1 MLTIYTPAVDSHNP
15 MRMVESMRS
24 VMKALCL
31 VTMLLGL
38 ASSQDAPAPK
48 GQSTE
53 MPTFQTKAELV
64 LVPVVVT
71 DKKGEHV
78 HGLSKEDFAILE
90 DDRGKE
96 IKVFE
101 PVHTEPR
108 VMQPAS
114 SHDVFTNTV
123 KPAETQA
130 RVTIIVLDTLNTAFF
145 DQLSAR
151 REILKFLS
159 SLEPGE
165 PVALVNLSKAGL
177 NVLHDFT
184 SDPKILADAI
194 RKIRG
199 HLAMKDT
206 GGDDRVS
213 ENLPAL
219 GGRSGRIQDDI
230 VPDTLGVFDAGAGTA
245 EANRILNIQTET
257 EGVFASMQ
265 QSYAVRV
272 TLESMRQLAKAFTG
286 LPGRKSVIWA
296 TGGIPF
302 SVDDPSRIGFLDA
315 DLLPLYEAAWRDL
328 NNANMA
334 VYPLEVTSVSNPAYI
349 PASVSGRRALRSRR
363 QLRVSNTDNLEL
375 FANMTGGRYCA
386 YASDIKQCFHEAT
399 DDSGDY
405 YMLAYPI
412 DSAHVKPGWHKI
424 KVKVL
429 KGDYQVRARSGYFV
443 AEAKKETNP
452 GQNADADIAMGLT
465 APMDYTEL
473 PFSVRWTGK
482 ANAGEKDTLRFRYNI
497 AAADINEGENNR
509 ISLGFAALATNSK
522 GQPLGQFSKNME
534 GDLTPELAAG
544 VRAKGLSF
552 DGSIDLPPGSDESV
566 RFLVRDNLSGKMGS
580 VTVTALPK

>member
-1 MLTIYTPAVDSHNP
+1 M
-15 MRMVESMRS
+15 
-24 VMKALCL
+24 
-31 VTMLLGL
+31 
-38 ASSQDAPAPK
+38 
-48 GQSTE
+48 
-53 MPTFQTKAELV
+53 
-64 LVPVVVT
+64 LVPVVVS

-90 DDRGKE
+90 DDRSKE

-101 PVHTEPR
+101 PVRTEPR

-114 SHDVFTNTV
+114 SGALFTNTV

-145 DQLSAR
+145 DQLTAR

-159 SLEPGE
+159 NLEPGE
-165 PVALVNLSKAGL
+165 PVALLNLSKSGL
-177 NVLHDFT
+177 HVIHDFT
-184 SDPKILADAI
+184 ANPKILADAV
-194 RKIRG
+194 RQVRG
-199 HLAMKDT
+199 KLSMKDRA
-206 GGDDRVS
+206 GDDRVS
-213 ENLPAL
+213 ENLPTR
-219 GGRSGRIQDDI
+219 GDRNRTIQDDM
-230 VPDTLGVFDAGAGTA
+230 VSDTEVMAGRA
-245 EANRILNIQTET
+245 EANSLLAIETET
-257 EGVFASMQ
+257 EGVFASIE
-265 QSYAVRV
+265 QSYAIRV
-272 TLESMRQLAKAFTG
+272 TLESMRQLAKAFAG
-286 LPGRKSVIWA
+286 VPGRKSVIWA

-302 SVDDPSRIGFLDA
+302 SVDDPSRMGFLNA
-315 DLLPLYEAAWRDL
+315 DMLPLYESAWRDL

-334 VYPLEVTSVSNPAYI
+334 VYPLEVTSVSNPAYS
-349 PASVSGRRALRSRR
+349 PASISGRRALRMRRPSRI
-363 QLRVSNTDNLEL
+363 SNTDNLEL

-405 YMLAYPI
+405 YMLAYTI
-412 DSAHVKPGWHKI
+412 DSSHIKPGWHKI
-424 KVKVL
+424 KVKLL

-443 AEAKKETNP
+443 AEPRKEKNP
-452 GQNADADIAMGLT
+452 GQQADADVAMGLT

-497 AAADINEGENNR
+497 APANVNAGENNH

-522 GQPLGQFSKNME
+522 GQPLGQFSKIME
-534 GDLTPELAAG
+534 GDLSPEMAAG
-544 VRAKGLSF
+544 VRNKGLSF
-552 DGSIDLPPGSDESV
+552 DGSIDLPPGTAESV

>member
-1 MLTIYTPAVDSHNP
+1 MRAAV
-15 MRMVESMRS
+15 RS
-24 VMKALCL
+24 FFLA
-31 VTMLLGL
+31 TMMLGL
-38 ASSQDAPAPK
+38 ASGQGAPAPK
-48 GQSTE
+48 TQSAE
-53 MPTFQTKAELV
+53 LPTFQTKAELV
-64 LVPVVVT
+64 LVPVVVS

-90 DDRGKE
+90 DDRSKE

-101 PVHTEPR
+101 PVRTEPR

-114 SHDVFTNTV
+114 SGALFTNTV

-145 DQLSAR
+145 DQLTAR

-159 SLEPGE
+159 NLEPGE
-165 PVALVNLSKAGL
+165 PVALLNLSKSGL
-177 NVLHDFT
+177 HVIHDFT
-184 SDPKILADAI
+184 ANPKILADAV
-194 RKIRG
+194 RQVRG
-199 HLAMKDT
+199 KLSMKDRA
-206 GGDDRVS
+206 GDDRVS
-213 ENLPAL
+213 ENLPTR
-219 GGRSGRIQDDI
+219 GDRNRTIQDDM
-230 VPDTLGVFDAGAGTA
+230 VSDTEVMAGRA
-245 EANRILNIQTET
+245 EANSLLAIETET
-257 EGVFASMQ
+257 EGVFASIE
-265 QSYAVRV
+265 QSYAIRV
-272 TLESMRQLAKAFTG
+272 TLESMRQLAKAFAG
-286 LPGRKSVIWA
+286 VPGRKSVIWA

-302 SVDDPSRIGFLDA
+302 SVDDPSRMGFLNA
-315 DLLPLYEAAWRDL
+315 DMLPLYESAWRDL

-334 VYPLEVTSVSNPAYI
+334 VYPLEVTSVSNPAYS
-349 PASVSGRRALRSRR
+349 PASISGRRALRMRRPSRI
-363 QLRVSNTDNLEL
+363 SNTDNLEL

-405 YMLAYPI
+405 YMLAYTI
-412 DSAHVKPGWHKI
+412 DSSHIKPGWHKI
-424 KVKVL
+424 KVKLL

-443 AEAKKETNP
+443 AEPRKEKNP
-452 GQNADADIAMGLT
+452 GQQADADVAMGLT

-497 AAADINEGENNR
+497 APANVNAGENNH

-522 GQPLGQFSKNME
+522 GQPLGQFSKIME
-534 GDLTPELAAG
+534 GDLSPEMAAG

-552 DGSIDLPPGSDESV
+552 DGSIDLPPGADESV
-566 RFLVRDNLSGKMGS
+566 RFLVWDNLSGKMGS

>member
-1 MLTIYTPAVDSHNP
+1 MG
-15 MRMVESMRS
+15 S

-38 ASSQDAPAPK
+38 ASSQDAPAAK
-48 GQSTE
+48 TQSTE

-64 LVPVVVT
+64 LVPIVVT

-78 HGLSKEDFAILE
+78 HGLSEADFVILE
-90 DDRGKE
+90 DDRSKE

-145 DQLSAR
+145 DQVTAR

-159 SLEPGE
+159 NLEPGE
-165 PVALVNLSKAGL
+165 PVALVNLSKSGL
-177 NVLHDFT
+177 RVIHDFT
-184 SDPKILADAI
+184 ADPKILANAV
-194 RKIRG
+194 RRVSG
-199 HLAMKDT
+199 QLSMKDT
-206 GGDDRVS
+206 ASNNRLS
-213 ENLPAL
+213 ENLPTR
-219 GGRSGRIQDDI
+219 GDRNRTIQDDM
-230 VPDTLGVFDAGAGTA
+230 VSDTEVMAGAA
-245 EANRILNIQTET
+245 EANSLLAIETET
-257 EGVFASMQ
+257 EGLFASIE
-265 QSYAVRV
+265 QSYSIRV
-272 TLESMRQLAKAFTG
+272 TLESMRQLAKAFAG
-286 LPGRKSVIWA
+286 VPGRKSVIWA

-302 SVDDPSRIGFLDA
+302 SVDDPSRMGFLTA
-315 DLLPLYEAAWRDL
+315 DMLPLYESAWRDL

-334 VYPLEVTSVSNPAYI
+334 VYPLEVTSVSNPAYV
-349 PASVSGRRALRSRR
+349 SVSVGGRRSLRSRR
-363 QLRVSNTDNLEL
+363 WLRVNNTDNLEL

-399 DDSGDY
+399 GDSGDY
-405 YMLAYPI
+405 YMLAYAI
-412 DSAHVKPGWHKI
+412 DSSHVKPGWHKI
-424 KVKVL
+424 KVKLL
-429 KGDYQVRARSGYFV
+429 KGGDYQVRARSGYFV
-443 AEAKKETNP
+443 AEPRKEKKPE
-452 GQNADADIAMGLT
+452 QQADADVAMGLT

-497 AAADINEGENNR
+497 APANVNEGENNH

-522 GQPLGQFSKNME
+522 GQPLGQFSKIME